1 MIDNPKFED
10 IKRADGTSEFFDY
23 LSGLS
28 DKEQAK
34 ILSRIK
40 NIEEFGI
47 QIAQQ
52 NQWVAYLD
60 DNLYEIRSRVGNS
73 QQREIYFRLE
83 QNVYKITHGFIKKT
97 KKTPPKELRHAQ
109 EVKKR
114 FLKDWQKQKGSND

>member
-1 MIDNPKFED
+1 MVDNPKFED

-23 LSGLS
+23 LSGLP

-83 QNVYKITHGFIKKT
+83 
-97 KKTPPKELRHAQ
+97 R
-109 EVKKR
+109 
-114 FLKDWQKQKGSND
+114 